1 MHSLPVAGG
10 LLFLLKG
17 KIKMKKTRIII
28 VSDIHLC
35 HTDWY
40 GVPTAERMERLV
52 KQLNDEYDKEPYET
66 ILFLGD
72 YSLDHWNHG
81 DVPGSYLTGTCNT
94 KNFME
99 KYASRLKAP
108 YASFIAG
115 NHEMYGHEKWHE
127 ITGFDR
133 RCSVVVGDYLF
144 VIDDTFDINLDPTCD
159 IDAVFTPLN
168 IEFIRGEM
176 AKYPDKKV
184 ILCAH
189 HFAFDRENPEAH
201 ELVLDDRVVC
211 MFSGHVHR
219 SSIYTMP
226 DDWNNKLLF
235 RTGNYSYSKEEPPML
250 SMWGFR
256 DVYLSDDEVTS
267 RYIVPENTIIYKGEK
282 ITVPYGTQDEATVKV
297 K

>member
-1 MHSLPVAGG
+1 VAGG
-10 LLFLLKG
+10 LLFLVERKQ
-17 KIKMKKTRIII
+17 KMKKTRVIIA
-28 VSDIHLC
+28 SDIHLC

-52 KQLNDEYDKEPYET
+52 KHLNEEYDKDPYET
-66 ILFLGD
+66 IIFLGD

-108 YASFIAG
+108 YSVFIAG
-115 NHEMYGHEKWHE
+115 NHEMYGHEKWKE
-127 ITGFDR
+127 ITGFER

-144 VIDDTFDINLDPTCD
+144 VVDDTFDTNLDPTCD
-159 IDAVFTPLN
+159 IDAVDTQIN
-168 IEFIRGEM
+168 IKFVREEM

-189 HFAFDRENPEAH
+189 HFAFNKESREAH
-201 ELVLDDRVVC
+201 ELVLDPRVVC

-219 SSIYTMP
+219 SSVYTMP

-235 RTGNYSYSKEEPPML
+235 RTGNYSYSKENPPML

-267 RYIVPENTIIYKGEK
+267 RYIVPENTIIYKGEEV
-282 ITVPYGTQDEATVKV
+282 TVPYGTQDEATVKI

>member
-1 MHSLPVAGG
+1 V
-10 LLFLLKG
+10 FFEKEFT
-17 KIKMKKTRIII
+17 MKKTRIII
-28 VSDIHLC
+28 ASDIHLC

-40 GVPTAERMERLV
+40 GVPTAERMERLI
-52 KQLNDEYDKEPYET
+52 KHLNDEYDRDPYET

-99 KYASRLKAP
+99 KYASRLKVP
-108 YASFIAG
+108 YSIFIAG
-115 NHEMYGHEKWHE
+115 NHEMYGHETWKE
-127 ITGFDR
+127 ITGFGR
-133 RCSVVVGDYLF
+133 RGSVVVGDYLF
-144 VIDDTFDINLDPTCD
+144 VVDDTFDTNLDPTCD
-159 IDAVFTPLN
+159 IDAVYTPLN

-176 AKYPDKKV
+176 DKYPDKKV
-184 ILCAH
+184 LLCAH
-189 HFAFDRENPEAH
+189 HLAFNMENPEAH
-201 ELVLDDRVVC
+201 DLVLDDRVIC

-219 SSIYTMP
+219 SSVYTMP

-235 RTGNYSYSKEEPPML
+235 RTGNYSYSKENPPMI

-267 RYIVPENTIIYKGEK
+267 RYIVPENTIIYKGEE
-282 ITVPYGTQDEATVKV
+282 ITIPYGTQDEGTVKV

>member
-1 MHSLPVAGG
+1 
-10 LLFLLKG
+10 
-17 KIKMKKTRIII
+17 MKRTRIII
-28 VSDIHLC
+28 ASDIHLC
-35 HTDWY
+35 HTNWY

-52 KQLNDEYDKEPYET
+52 KHLNDEYDKEPYET

-94 KNFME
+94 KNFLD

-108 YASFIAG
+108 YSVLIAG
-115 NHEMYGHEKWHE
+115 NHEMYGHEKWNE
-127 ITGFDR
+127 ITGYR
-133 RCSVVVGDYLF
+133 RRDSVVIGDYLF
-144 VIDDTFDINLDPTCD
+144 VVDDTFDTNLDPTCD

-201 ELVLDDRVVC
+201 ELVLDPRVIC

-219 SSIYTMP
+219 SSVYTMP

-282 ITVPYGTQDEATVKV
+282 ITVPYGIQDEATVKI

>member
-1 MHSLPVAGG
+1 
-10 LLFLLKG
+10 
-17 KIKMKKTRIII
+17 MKKTRIII
-28 VSDIHLC
+28 ASDIHLC
-35 HTDWY
+35 HTNWY

-52 KQLNDEYDKEPYET
+52 KHLNDEYDKDPYET
-66 ILFLGD
+66 IIFLGD

-108 YASFIAG
+108 YSIFVAG
-115 NHEMYGHEKWHE
+115 NHEMYGHENWEKL
-127 ITGFDR
+127 TGYR
-133 RCSVVVGDYLF
+133 RRDSVVVGDYLF
-144 VIDDTFDINLDPTCD
+144 IVDDTFDINLDPTCD
-159 IDAVFTPLN
+159 IDAIFTPLN
-168 IEFIRGEM
+168 IDFIRGEM

-189 HFAFDRENPEAH
+189 HFAFDRERPEAH
-201 ELVLDDRVVC
+201 ELVLDPRVIC

-267 RYIVPENTIIYKGEK
+267 RYIVPENTIIYKGEE